1 MGRLRGVRYV
11 RTRLARTGRS
21 RAGTTRRGR
30 LLAAVGA
37 AGAAVVAVTAC
48 EPAGGLNTSSVA
60 YTTDQ
65 AGTEALK
72 RVGVK
77 VSWLSCTATV
87 PRDQRTTAGATASAN
102 RHTVATVDCQ
112 GQTVHGSRITIT
124 GRVTS
129 EVDGRCVRGRLTARV
144 AGQVVFQVGVLGNC
158 DADEPTG
165 SPRPTVTHTVQPP
178 SSGHTSH
185 EPPYT
190 PPVTVTVTAQPSDP
204 EPDPDP
210 SPSDTC
216 SDDSHDHD
224 GQGGH
229 DGRNDQNGNGHG
241 HDDGNHDDQGNQDG
255 NGHDDG
261 NHDDQ
266 GNQDGNGHD
275 DGNHDGRNGDGHDG
289 KDGHKPTWAAD
300 H

>member
-1 MGRLRGVRYV
+1 MGRLRDVPYV
-11 RTRLARTGRS
+11 RPRLARTGRS
-21 RAGTTRRGR
+21 RAGSARRGR
-30 LLAAVGA
+30 LLAVVGA
-37 AGAAVVAVTAC
+37 AGAAVVAVSAC
-48 EPAGGLNTSSVA
+48 EPAGGLNTSSIA

-65 AGTEALK
+65 AGTAALK
-72 RVGVK
+72 RIGVN

-87 PRDQRTTAGATASAN
+87 PRDQQSTANATATASH
-102 RHTVATVDCQ
+102 HTVVTVDCQ
-112 GQTVHGSRITIT
+112 GQTAHHSKITIT

-158 DADEPTG
+158 NADEPTG
-165 SPRPTVTHTVQPP
+165 TSRPTVTRTVQPP

-190 PPVTVTVTAQPSDP
+190 PPVTVTVTAQPSNP

-224 GQGGH
+224 GQGNH
-229 DGRNDQNGNGHG
+229 DGNDHDNGNGNGH
-241 HDDGNHDDQGNQDG
+241 DNDNGNHDDQGNHDG
-255 NGHDDG
+255 N
-261 NHDDQ
+261 
-266 GNQDGNGHD
+266 
-275 DGNHDGRNGDGHDG
+275 GNHDGQNGNGHDG
-289 KDGHKPTWAAD
+289 KDGQKQTWAAD